1 MFDFLI
7 NGLMSV
13 PGILVGFVFHEYAH
27 AFVADRLGDKTPRM
41 QGKLTFDPRVHI
53 DWIGFI
59 FILLVGFGWAKPVQI
74 NTRNFRKPRRDHIL
88 VSLAGPVMNLIVAAV
103 FLLILKLLIATGV
116 LNEYS
121 SLNLNLTI
129 INVFSY
135 SAFINV
141 ILFVLNLLPIPFF
154 DGYSILSNLINTW
167 KYRIFA
173 IMEQYS
179 MFVFLILYVTNVFS
193 YIIRTPASFI
203 FSYLQRFIL

>member
-7 NGLMSV
+7 TGLMSV

-27 AFVADRLGDKTPRM
+27 AIVADKLGDRTPRM
-41 QGKLTFDPRVHI
+41 QGKLSFDPRVHI

-59 FILLVGFGWAKPVQI
+59 FIILVGFGWAKPVQI

-103 FLLILKLLIATGV
+103 FLLILKLLFVTGI
-116 LNEYS
+116 LSSYS
-121 SLNLNLTI
+121 SLNSTI
-129 INVFSY
+129 INVFTY

-154 DGYSILSNLINTW
+154 DGYAILSNLMNTW
-167 KYRIFA
+167 KYRIFG

-179 MFVFLILYVTNVFS
+179 MFVFLILAVTNVFS
-193 YIIRTPASFI
+193 IIIRTPALFI
-203 FSYLQRFIL
+203 FSYLQQFIL

>member
-7 NGLMSV
+7 TGLMSV

-27 AFVADRLGDKTPRM
+27 AIVADKLGDRTPRM
-41 QGKLTFDPRVHI
+41 QGKLSFDPRVHI

-88 VSLAGPVMNLIVAAV
+88 VSVAGPVMNLIVAAV
-103 FLLILKLLIATGV
+103 FLLILKLLIVTGV
-116 LNEYS
+116 LNS
-121 SLNLNLTI
+121 GSALNLTI
-129 INVFSY
+129 IDVFTY
-135 SAFINV
+135 SAYINV

-154 DGYSILSNLINTW
+154 DGYAILSNLINTW

-179 MFVFLILYVTNVFS
+179 MFVFLILYVPNVFS
-193 YIIRTPASFI
+193 IIIRTPALFI
-203 FSYLQRFIL
+203 FLNLQRFIL

>member
-7 NGLMSV
+7 TGLMSV

-27 AFVADRLGDKTPRM
+27 AIVADKLGDRTPRM
-41 QGKLTFDPRVHI
+41 QGKLSFDPRVHI

-88 VSLAGPVMNLIVAAV
+88 VSVAGPVMNLIVAAV
-103 FLLILKLLIATGV
+103 FLLILKLLIVTGV
-116 LNEYS
+116 VSSYS
-121 SLNLNLTI
+121 SLSSTI
-129 INVFSY
+129 IDVFTY
-135 SAFINV
+135 SAYINV

-154 DGYSILSNLINTW
+154 DGYAILSNLINTW

-179 MFVFLILYVTNVFS
+179 MFVFLILAVTNVFS
-193 YIIRTPASFI
+193 IIIRTPALYI
-203 FSYLQRFIL
+203 FLNLQRFII

>member
-1 MFDFLI
+1 
-7 NGLMSV
+7 
-13 PGILVGFVFHEYAH
+13 
-27 AFVADRLGDKTPRM
+27 M
-41 QGKLTFDPRVHI
+41 QGKLSFDPRVHI

-103 FLLILKLLIATGV
+103 FLLILKLLFVTGI
-116 LNEYS
+116 LSSYS
-121 SLNLNLTI
+121 SLNSTI
-129 INVFSY
+129 INVFTY

-154 DGYSILSNLINTW
+154 DGYAILSNLINTW
-167 KYRIFA
+167 KYRIFG

-179 MFVFLILYVTNVFS
+179 MFVFLILAVTNVFS
-193 YIIRTPASFI
+193 IIIRTPALFI
-203 FSYLQRFIL
+203 FSYLQQFIL

>member
-7 NGLMSV
+7 TGLMSV

-27 AFVADRLGDKTPRM
+27 AIVADKLGDRTPRM

-59 FILLVGFGWAKPVQI
+59 FILIVGFGWAKPVQI

-88 VSLAGPVMNLIVAAV
+88 VSAAGPVMNLIVAAV
-103 FLLILKLLIATGV
+103 FLLILKLLIVTGV
-116 LNEYS
+116 VSSYS
-121 SLNLNLTI
+121 TLNLTI
-129 INVFSY
+129 IDVFTY
-135 SAFINV
+135 SAYINV

-154 DGYSILSNLINTW
+154 DGYAILSNLINTW

-193 YIIRTPASFI
+193 IIISTPASFI
-203 FSYLQRFIL
+203 FSYLQRFII

>member
-7 NGLMSV
+7 TGLMSV

-27 AFVADRLGDKTPRM
+27 AIVADKLGDRTPRM
-41 QGKLTFDPRVHI
+41 QGKLSFDPRVHI

-88 VSLAGPVMNLIVAAV
+88 VSAAGPVMNLIVAAV
-103 FLLILKLLIATGV
+103 FLFILKLLIVTGV
-116 LNEYS
+116 VNSYS
-121 SLNLNLTI
+121 SLSSTI
-129 INVFSY
+129 IDVFTY

-154 DGYSILSNLINTW
+154 DGYAILSNLINTW

-179 MFVFLILYVTNVFS
+179 MFVFLILAVTNVFS
-193 YIIRTPASFI
+193 IIIRTPALYI

>member
-7 NGLMSV
+7 TGLMSV

-27 AFVADRLGDKTPRM
+27 AIVADKLGDRTPRM
-41 QGKLTFDPRVHI
+41 QGKLSFDPRVHI

-59 FILLVGFGWAKPVQI
+59 FIILVGFGWAKPVQI

-103 FLLILKLLIATGV
+103 FLLILKLLFVTGI
-116 LNEYS
+116 LSSYS
-121 SLNLNLTI
+121 SLNSTI
-129 INVFSY
+129 INVFTY

-154 DGYSILSNLINTW
+154 DGYAILSNLINTW
-167 KYRIFA
+167 KYRIFG

-179 MFVFLILYVTNVFS
+179 MFVFLILAVTNVFS
-193 YIIRTPASFI
+193 IIIRTPALFI
-203 FSYLQRFIL
+203 FSYLQQFIL